1 MKALHE
7 IATIRN
13 VRSMHSIGARSVPKV
28 QRSPYLDLY
37 ALKREK
43 DRLEKEVAVLEKKM
57 KITGRLLGDVNKLIA
72 GLQGEIQEDG
82 AIKTV
87 KHTKTNPLRTMPIRY

>member
-13 VRSMHSIGARSVPKV
+13 LRSMHSIGARSVPKA

-37 ALKREK
+37 TLKKEK
-43 DRLEKEVAVLEKKM
+43 DRLEKESSILEKKK
-57 KITGRLLGDVNKLIA
+57 KITTRLLLDVNNSIA
-72 GLQGEIQEDG
+72 GLQKEIQEEDE
-82 AIKTV
+82 IKTV
-87 KHTKTNPLRTMPIRY
+87 KHTKTNSLRTMPVRY

>member
-13 VRSMHSIGARSVPKV
+13 LRSMHSIGARSVPKA

-37 ALKREK
+37 TLKKEK
-43 DRLEKEVAVLEKKM
+43 DRLEKETSILEKKR
-57 KITGRLLGDVNKLIA
+57 KITGRLLNDVNKTIT
-72 GLQGEIQEDG
+72 GLQKEIQEEDE
-82 AIKTV
+82 IKTV
-87 KHTKTNPLRTMPIRY
+87 KHTKANSLRTMPVRY

>member
-13 VRSMHSIGARSVPKV
+13 IRSMHSIGARSVPKA

-37 ALKREK
+37 TLKKEK
-43 DRLEKEVAVLEKKM
+43 DRLEKETSILEKKR
-57 KITGRLLGDVNKLIA
+57 KITGRLLSDVDKLIA
-72 GLQGEIQEDG
+72 GLQEEIRGEGE
-82 AIKTV
+82 IKTV
-87 KHTKTNPLRTMPIRY
+87 RHTKGNPLRTMPIRY

>member
-13 VRSMHSIGARSVPKV
+13 IRSMHSIGARSVPKA

-37 ALKREK
+37 TLKKEK
-43 DRLEKEVAVLEKKM
+43 DRLEKETSILEKKR
-57 KITGRLLGDVNKLIA
+57 KIAGRLLSDVDKLIA
-72 GLQGEIQEDG
+72 GLQEEVRGDGE
-82 AIKTV
+82 IKTV
-87 KHTKTNPLRTMPIRY
+87 SHTKGNPLRTMPIRY

>member
-1 MKALHE
+1 MKSLHE

-43 DRLEKEVAVLEKKM
+43 DRLEKEAAGPGEENENN
-57 KITGRLLGDVNKLIA
+57 RSLIA
-72 GLQGEIQEDG
+72 RG
-82 AIKTV
+82 K
-87 KHTKTNPLRTMPIRY
+87 

>member
-13 VRSMHSIGARSVPKV
+13 MRSMHSIGARSVPKV

-37 ALKREK
+37 SLKRER
-43 DRLEKEVAVLEKKM
+43 DRLEKEVVALEKKRE
-57 KITGRLLGDVNKLIA
+57 ITARLLRDVNKLIA
-72 GLQGEIQEDG
+72 GLQREVQEAG
-82 AIKTV
+82 PIKTAT
-87 KHTKTNPLRTMPIRY
+87 HTKTNPLRTMPIRY

>member
-7 IATIRN
+7 ITTIRN

-37 ALKREK
+37 SLKREK
-43 DRLEKEVAVLEKKM
+43 DRLEKEVAALEKKRE
-57 KITGRLLGDVNKLIA
+57 ITGRLLRDVNKLIA
-72 GLQGEIQEDG
+72 GLQGEIQEAG
-82 AIKTV
+82 AIKTAAC
-87 KHTKTNPLRTMPIRY
+87 TKTNPLRTMPIRY

>member
-43 DRLEKEVAVLEKKM
+43 DRLEKEAAILEKKV
-57 KITGRLLGDVNKLIA
+57 KITGRLLRDVNNLIA
-72 GLQGEIQEDG
+72 GLQKELREDG

-87 KHTKTNPLRTMPIRY
+87 THTKTNPLRTMPIRY

>member
-13 VRSMHSIGARSVPKV
+13 MRSMHSIGARSVPKV

-37 ALKREK
+37 SLKREK
-43 DRLEKEVAVLEKKM
+43 DRLEKEVVVLEKKM
-57 KITGRLLGDVNKLIA
+57 EITGRLLRDVNKLIA
-72 GLQGEIQEDG
+72 GLQEEIQEDG
-82 AIKTV
+82 AIKTAT
-87 KHTKTNPLRTMPIRY
+87 HTKTNALRTMPIRY

>member
-7 IATIRN
+7 ITTIRN

-37 ALKREK
+37 SLKREK
-43 DRLEKEVAVLEKKM
+43 DRLEKEVAALEKKRE
-57 KITGRLLGDVNKLIA
+57 ITGRLLRDVNKLIA
-72 GLQGEIQEDG
+72 GLQGEIQEAG
-82 AIKTV
+82 AIKTATR
-87 KHTKTNPLRTMPIRY
+87 TKTNPLRTMPIRY

>member
-13 VRSMHSIGARSVPKV
+13 IRSMHSIGARSTPKV

-37 ALKREK
+37 SLKREK
-43 DRLEKEVAVLEKKM
+43 DRLEKETSIIEKKRG
-57 KITGRLLGDVNKLIA
+57 ITARLLSDVTKLIV
-72 GLQGEIQEDG
+72 GLQEEIRREKETTT
-82 AIKTV
+82 A
-87 KHTKTNPLRTMPIRY
+87 KHTKTNRLRTMPVRY

>member
-13 VRSMHSIGARSVPKV
+13 LRSMHSIGARSVPKA

-37 ALKREK
+37 TLKKEK
-43 DRLEKEVAVLEKKM
+43 DRLEKESSILEKKK
-57 KITGRLLGDVNKLIA
+57 KITTRLLHDVNNSIA
-72 GLQGEIQEDG
+72 GLQKEIQEEDE
-82 AIKTV
+82 IKTV
-87 KHTKTNPLRTMPIRY
+87 KHTKTNSLRTMPVRY

>member
-13 VRSMHSIGARSVPKV
+13 IRSMHSIGARSVPKA

-37 ALKREK
+37 TLKKEK
-43 DRLEKEVAVLEKKM
+43 DRLEKETAMLEKKER
-57 KITGRLLGDVNKLIA
+57 ITSRLLSDVNKLIA
-72 GLQGEIQEDG
+72 GLQEEIRGEDG
-82 AIKTV
+82 IRTMKN
-87 KHTKTNPLRTMPIRY
+87 TKANPMRTMPIRY

>member
-7 IATIRN
+7 LATIRN
-13 VRSMHSIGARSVPKV
+13 IRSMHSIGARSVPKA

-37 ALKREK
+37 TLKKEK
-43 DRLEKEVAVLEKKM
+43 DRLEEEASILEKKM
-57 KITGRLLGDVNKLIA
+57 KITARLLNDVNKLIVK
-72 GLQGEIQEDG
+72 LQKEIQEDG

-87 KHTKTNPLRTMPIRY
+87 KNTKANSLKTMPIRY

>member
-7 IATIRN
+7 ITTIRN

-37 ALKREK
+37 SLKREK
-43 DRLEKEVAVLEKKM
+43 DRLEKEVAALEKKRE
-57 KITGRLLGDVNKLIA
+57 ITGRLLRDVNKLIA
-72 GLQGEIQEDG
+72 DYKG
-82 AIKTV
+82 
-87 KHTKTNPLRTMPIRY
+87 RYRKPGR

>member
-13 VRSMHSIGARSVPKV
+13 LRSMHSIGARSVPKA

-37 ALKREK
+37 TLKKEK
-43 DRLEKEVAVLEKKM
+43 DRLEKEASILEKKK
-57 KITGRLLGDVNKLIA
+57 KIMGRLLSDVNKTIV
-72 GLQGEIQEDG
+72 GLQKEIQEEDE
-82 AIKTV
+82 IKTV
-87 KHTKTNPLRTMPIRY
+87 KHTKANSLRTMPIRY

>member
-7 IATIRN
+7 IATIRSI
-13 VRSMHSIGARSVPKV
+13 RSMHSIGARSVPKA

-37 ALKREK
+37 TLKKEQ
-43 DRLEKEVAVLEKKM
+43 DRLEKEAAILDRKRKV
-57 KITGRLLGDVNKLIA
+57 TGRLLGDVNRLIE
-72 GLQGEIQEDG
+72 GLQEEIGKEG

-87 KHTKTNPLRTMPIRY
+87 KNTKANSLRTMPIKY

>member
-13 VRSMHSIGARSVPKV
+13 MRSMHSIGARSVPKA

-37 ALKREK
+37 TLKKEK
-43 DRLEKEVAVLEKKM
+43 DRLEKETFILEKKR
-57 KITGRLLGDVNKLIA
+57 KITGRLLSDVNKSIA
-72 GLQGEIQEDG
+72 GLQEEIRGEDE
-82 AIKTV
+82 IKTV
-87 KHTKTNPLRTMPIRY
+87 KHTKANPLRTMSVRY